1 MSAGWSTWVGV
12 GVAVAAAAI
21 GLYLLLAAR
30 RTPRHARPR
39 PSREAF
45 RTAAPPPPRKRV
57 MVVVNPLKVDDVPA
71 LGARLAAVCAE
82 HDWDPPAMVTTT
94 EHDIGFGQARQ
105 AVTDGLDLVCVLGGD
120 GTVRAVAQELVGTGV
135 PLGLLAGGTGNLL
148 ARNLDVPTDDVERA
162 FAVAL
167 TGRNRHVD
175 AGWLMLD
182 PDDAELDEH
191 AGEGASAG
199 PRRHAFFVMA
209 GLGLDAT
216 IMESTSEALKKRLG
230 WTAYVPSGLRNMLTE
245 RFRVRMTVDGGPPF
259 SRRARLVLIGNCGK
273 ITGGID
279 LMPDAQPDDGTLDV
293 VVLAPKGVTAWAGVA
308 AKLLTKSDRTT
319 ATLSRYRCRTA
330 TVEVDDQHRVQVDG
344 DVIGAARRLSV
355 EVQPG
360 ALIVRTG
367 GRRTPV
373 EPARDAT

>member
-1 MSAGWSTWVGV
+1 MTEQWWMWVGL
-12 GVAVAAAAI
+12 GLAVAAVVAGA
-21 GLYLLLAAR
+21 YLLLSAR

-39 PSREAF
+39 PSRHAF

-57 MVVVNPLKVDDVPA
+57 TVVVNPLKVDDVA
-71 LGARLAAVCAE
+71 GLHRRLAAVSTD
-82 HDWDPPAMVTTT
+82 HDWEPPVVLATT

-105 AVTDGLDLVCVLGGD
+105 AVADRVDLVCVLGGD

-148 ARNLDVPTDDVERA
+148 ARNLEVPTDDVEHA

-175 AGWLMLD
+175 AGWMTLD
-182 PDDAELDEH
+182 PDDSVLDEH

-199 PRRHAFFVMA
+199 LRRHAFFVMA

-216 IMESTSEALKKRLG
+216 IMDSTSEALKKRIG

-259 SRRARLVLIGNCGK
+259 SQRARLVLVGNCGK

-279 LMPDAQPDDGTLDV
+279 LMPEAEPDDGMLDV
-293 VVLAPKGVTAWAGVA
+293 VVLAPKGVTAWAGVV

-319 ATLSRYRCRTA
+319 ATLSRHRCRTA

-344 DVIGAARRLSV
+344 D
-355 EVQPG
+355 
-360 ALIVRTG
+360 
-367 GRRTPV
+367 
-373 EPARDAT
+373 

>member
-1 MSAGWSTWVGV
+1 MTEEWWIWVGV
-12 GVAVAAAAI
+12 GLAVVAVVAGA
-21 GLYLLLAAR
+21 YLLLSAR
-30 RTPRHARPR
+30 APARHAKGRPAR
-39 PSREAF
+39 DAF
-45 RTAAPPPPRKRV
+45 RTEAPPPPRRRAA
-57 MVVVNPLKVDDVPA
+57 VVVNPTKVDDVDDVQK
-71 LGARLAAVCAE
+71 RLAAMCAE
-82 HDWDPPAMVTTT
+82 HDWDPPVVLATT

-105 AVTDGLDLVCVLGGD
+105 AVADGVDLVCVLGGD

-135 PLGLLAGGTGNLL
+135 PLGLLAAGTGNLL
-148 ARNLDVPTDDVERA
+148 ARNLEVPTDDVEHA

-175 AGWLMLD
+175 AGWMTLD
-182 PDDAELDEH
+182 PDDSVLDEH

-199 PRRHAFFVMA
+199 LRRHAFFVMA

-216 IMESTSEALKKRLG
+216 IMDSTSEALKKRIG

-259 SRRARLVLIGNCGK
+259 AQRARLVLVGNCGK

-330 TVEVDDQHRVQVDG
+330 TVEVDDRHRVQVDG
-344 DVIGAARRLSV
+344 DVIGGARRIAV
-355 EVQPG
+355 EIEPG
-360 ALIVRTG
+360 ALIVRTES
-367 GRRTPV
+367 RRV
-373 EPARDAT
+373 PADPPLGTT